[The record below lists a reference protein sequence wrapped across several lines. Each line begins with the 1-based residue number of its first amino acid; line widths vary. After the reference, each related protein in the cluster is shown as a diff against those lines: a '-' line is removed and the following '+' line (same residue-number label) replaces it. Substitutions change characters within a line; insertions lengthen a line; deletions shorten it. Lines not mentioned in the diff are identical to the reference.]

1 MFERIKEMLIKEF
14 ILLIRDPKMRY
25 LVLLIPIL
33 QTLIFGYAVTTD
45 VKNISTAIFDEDK
58 SVESRA
64 LIEAFTHSGYFDFDY
79 NLTHDNEMADIMNYG
94 KATAILHIPRGFQ
107 DDLKLGKSVN
117 VQGIID
123 GTDSNMASVVQN
135 YMSRIVVQES
145 DTIAAVRNKT
155 FSPLQTSLPSVDLV
169 NRAWFNENLE
179 SRNFYV
185 PGILATVVTLLTLTL
200 TSMAIVREKEIGTM
214 EQVMVT
220 PIRRSEFIIGKT
232 IPFILIGFFNVTVI
246 LLFAVFWF
254 EVPLRGQVALLYTG
268 ISFYLLT
275 TLGAGLMI
283 STICQTQ
290 QQAMMSA
297 FLFYFPCILLSGFIF
312 PIANMPI
319 YIQYLTYLNPLRYF
333 LLVIRGVFL
342 KGVGLEILWPQMIL
356 LSIMGLC
363 ILTIATRSFKKT
375 MT

>member
-1 MFERIKEMLIKEF
+1 MFERIREMLIKEF
-14 ILLIRDPKMRY
+14 ILLIRDPKMRI
-25 LVLLIPIL
+25 LVILVPIL
-33 QTLIFGYAVTTD
+33 QTLVFGYAVTTD
-45 VKNISTAIFDEDK
+45 VKNISTAVFDEDK
-58 SVESRA
+58 SVQSRA
-64 LIEAFTHSGYFDFDY
+64 FIEAFTHSGYFDFDY
-79 NLTHDNEMADIMNYG
+79 YLTEDTQMADIMNYG
-94 KATAILHIPRGFQ
+94 KADAILHIPRGFQ
-107 DDLKLGKSVN
+107 DDLKKGIPVN

-123 GTDSNMASVVQN
+123 GTDSNMANIILN
-135 YMSRIVVQES
+135 YMGRIVVQES
-145 DTIAAVRNKT
+145 NSAALVRQKT
-155 FSPLQTSLPSVDLV
+155 FFPLQQNIASIDLV
-169 NRAWFNENLE
+169 SRAWFNENLE

-185 PGILATVVTLLTLTL
+185 PGILATVITLLTLTL

-220 PIRRSEFIIGKT
+220 PIRRHEFIIGKT
-232 IPFILIGFFNVTVI
+232 IPFILIGFFNVTMI
-246 LLFAVFWF
+246 LLLAVFWF
-254 EVPLRGQVALLYTG
+254 EIPLRGQLLVLYAG

-312 PIANMPI
+312 PIANMPVF
-319 YIQYLTYLNPLRYF
+319 IQYLTYLNPMRYF
-333 LLVIRGVFL
+333 LIVIRGVFL

-375 MT
+375 MP